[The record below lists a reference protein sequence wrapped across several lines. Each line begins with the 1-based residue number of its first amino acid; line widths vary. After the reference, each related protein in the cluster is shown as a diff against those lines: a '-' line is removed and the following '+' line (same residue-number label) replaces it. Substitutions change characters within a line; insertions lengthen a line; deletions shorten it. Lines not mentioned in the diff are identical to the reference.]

1 MAEPNN
7 ISVHQD
13 DKKVIPYDQKGP
25 IKTEQ
30 ELTTRKVTE
39 REDTPIKH
47 GVIDKILG
55 HPEQGPAISGA
66 IFAMTSLS
74 IGTGCLT
81 FTKKTIEFGFVW
93 FGVFLI
99 IGGIATYWTLVG
111 LIRVAKKE
119 GDMEYSSTVRKILGK
134 CPAVLIDVMAG
145 LYSWGIII
153 TY

>member
-7 ISVHQD
+7 NSIHQD
-13 DKKVIPYDQKGP
+13 DKKIIPYDNQGP

-30 ELTTRKVTE
+30 ELTTRKVTD
-39 REDTPIKH
+39 REETPIKH
-47 GVIDKILG
+47 GIIDKILG
-55 HPEQGPAISGA
+55 HPEKGPAISGA

-81 FTKKTIEFGFVW
+81 FTKKTIQFGFVW

-111 LIRVAKKE
+111 LIRVAKKKVIWSIHLLLE
-119 GDMEYSSTVRKILGK
+119 KFWEN
-134 CPAVLIDVMAG
+134 VL
-145 LYSWGIII
+145 LYLLML
-153 TY
+153 

>member
-55 HPEQGPAISGA
+55 HPE
-66 IFAMTSLS
+66 
-74 IGTGCLT
+74 
-81 FTKKTIEFGFVW
+81 
-93 FGVFLI
+93 
-99 IGGIATYWTLVG
+99 
-111 LIRVAKKE
+111 
-119 GDMEYSSTVRKILGK
+119 
-134 CPAVLIDVMAG
+134 
-145 LYSWGIII
+145 
-153 TY
+153 